1 MDLDDIFPQ
10 SKPDEAAIGADLS
23 QMSIAELEER
33 IAALKVEIARVEQEI
48 ASRQSLRSAAEQAFK
63 S

>member
-10 SKPDEAAIGADLS
+10 TPSNETSIGADLS

-33 IAALKVEIARVEQEI
+33 IVALNGEVERVEKEI
-48 ASRQSLRSAAEQAFK
+48 SSRQSLRNAAEQAFK